1 MMALDYKWETSLILV
16 TFLILTLVSEKYA
29 EVRCFAIDSQI
40 LTVISMSEFNNLK
53 LLRVVLIQERDGYT
67 HHPVV
72 VFRDGLGEPDFNG
85 VVVVVLGVTFFPNF
99 LAPGVFQVVR
109 HRQEFQGFVA
119 TTVLDVGKP
128 TSITKAGKLA
138 TVLRRITETFRLVHV
153 RLLDLHVCWHL
164 KDQVCAVFGGTFPH
178 EVVLNER
185 ENFLVG
191 HGVGVRNR

>member
-85 VVVVVLGVTFFPNF
+85 VVRSEEHTSELQSRF
-99 LAPGVFQVVR
+99 
-109 HRQEFQGFVA
+109 
-119 TTVLDVGKP
+119 DV
-128 TSITKAGKLA
+128 
-138 TVLRRITETFRLVHV
+138 
-153 RLLDLHVCWHL
+153 
-164 KDQVCAVFGGTFPH
+164 
-178 EVVLNER
+178 
-185 ENFLVG
+185 
-191 HGVGVRNR
+191 

>member
-16 TFLILTLVSEKYA
+16 TFLILALVSEKYA

-99 LAPGVFQVVR
+99 LAPSVIQVVCPR
-109 HRQEFQGFVA
+109 
-119 TTVLDVGKP
+119 LDV
-128 TSITKAGKLA
+128 
-138 TVLRRITETFRLVHV
+138 TVFI
-153 RLLDLHVCWHL
+153 
-164 KDQVCAVFGGTFPH
+164 
-178 EVVLNER
+178 
-185 ENFLVG
+185 
-191 HGVGVRNR
+191 

>member
-119 TTVLDVGKP
+119 TTVFDVGEP
-128 TSITKAGKLA
+128 PGRY
-138 TVLRRITETFRLVHV
+138 LRTLMT
-153 RLLDLHVCWHL
+153 
-164 KDQVCAVFGGTFPH
+164 
-178 EVVLNER
+178 VVLHDIFDFDVVRDGEQQ
-185 ENFLVG
+185 
-191 HGVGVRNR
+191 GVTPTRPALRVRAHPHLIV

>member
-1 MMALDYKWETSLILV
+1 
-16 TFLILTLVSEKYA
+16 
-29 EVRCFAIDSQI
+29 
-40 LTVISMSEFNNLK
+40 
-53 LLRVVLIQERDGYT
+53 
-67 HHPVV
+67 
-72 VFRDGLGEPDFNG
+72 
-85 VVVVVLGVTFFPNF
+85 
-99 LAPGVFQVVR
+99 
-109 HRQEFQGFVA
+109 VA

-164 KDQVCAVFGGTFPH
+164 KDQVCAVCGGTFPH

-191 HGVGVRNR
+191 HGVGVRNRGEQHLPLNDPGDEISHQTERYVGDAKVRL